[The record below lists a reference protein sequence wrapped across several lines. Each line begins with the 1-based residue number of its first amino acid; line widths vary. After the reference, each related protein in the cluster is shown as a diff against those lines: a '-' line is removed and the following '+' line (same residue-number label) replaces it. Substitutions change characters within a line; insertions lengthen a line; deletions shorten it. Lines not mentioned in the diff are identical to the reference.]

1 MFLLLPI
8 SNHSAAPTK
17 GEKQGREDRLDAITR
32 KFMYTAL
39 GVTKM
44 LPDGKTILK
53 NINLCFYPGAKIGVV
68 GLNGS
73 GKSTLLKIMAGED
86 KSFDGTAVPMPGIS
100 IGYLCQE
107 PVLEGKTVMDNI
119 NLGVQ
124 KSQNYIDRYTE
135 LSTKLSENLSQDE
148 TDRIMAELSDVEAKI
163 DSGNLWE
170 LERVKQRAMD
180 ALRCPPPNANVDV
193 LSGVYATEM
202 LNLCYTFDG
211 WDCWRKSCWG
221 TKLPCCEL
229 SNRDII

>member
-1 MFLLLPI
+1 MF
-8 SNHSAAPTK
+8 SNFPAQTK

-39 GVTKM
+39 GVTKT
-44 LPDGKTILK
+44 LPDGKVILK

-86 KSFDGTAVPMPGIS
+86 TFFDGTAVPMPGIS

-119 NLGVQ
+119 NLGVK
-124 KSQNYIDRYTE
+124 KSQDYIDKYTE

-148 TDRIMAELSDVEAKI
+148 TDKVMAELADVEAKI

-170 LERVKQRAMD
+170 LERVKTRAMD

-193 LSGVYATEM
+193 LSGE
-202 LNLCYTFDG
+202 
-211 WDCWRKSCWG
+211 
-221 TKLPCCEL
+221 KLEDWTQFCPKLRNVSLDSL
-229 SNRDII
+229 SRPLVLFHGSRVIGVSQIGL